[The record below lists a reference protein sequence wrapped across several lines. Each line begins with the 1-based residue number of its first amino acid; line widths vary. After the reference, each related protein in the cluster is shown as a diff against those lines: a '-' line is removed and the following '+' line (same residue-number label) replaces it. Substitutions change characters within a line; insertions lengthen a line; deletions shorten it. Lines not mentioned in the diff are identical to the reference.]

1 MTQDEKPQNS
11 TAASDSIA
19 SLDGDDIYRFI
30 IDADNAGGR
39 LDKWLSDKIEA
50 LTRTRIKALI
60 EGEAVTRNGEVF
72 TDPSWKLREGE
83 EYTLQAPPVVD
94 PIPEA
99 ENIPLDIVFEDND
112 LIVVNK
118 PAGMVVHPAAGNWT
132 GTLVNALIYHCG
144 DSLSGIGGVARPGI
158 VHRIDKDTTG
168 LVVIAKGDRA
178 HQRLAKAFS
187 KHNIE
192 RVYEAIAVGA
202 PRPGI
207 GSIDAA
213 LARSTSDRTKMSVV
227 NLETHRKARHAI
239 THYKIIEAFGR
250 RRAKLKGD
258 ALASLIECR
267 LETGRTHQIRVHLS
281 SIGHPI
287 VGDQVY
293 GRGPGLSGLR
303 PGDAAADK
311 AKSLLQNFRRQAL
324 HAKSLGFKHP
334 ITGEEMHFERPAPED
349 FQALLEALRA
359 L

>member
-1 MTQDEKPQNS
+1 MTQDENPQNS
-11 TAASDSIA
+11 TDASISFELPDS
-19 SLDGDDIYRFI
+19 DDTYRFI
-30 IDADNAGGR
+30 IDADNAGAR
-39 LDKWLSDKIEA
+39 LDKWLSDRIEA

-60 EGEAVTRNGEVF
+60 EGNAVTRNGEIF

-83 EYTLQAPPVVD
+83 EYTLQAPPLVD
-94 PIPEA
+94 PTPEA

-132 GTLVNALIYHCG
+132 GTLVNALIHHCG

-168 LVVIAKGDRA
+168 LLVIAKHDRA
-178 HQRLAKAFS
+178 HQGLAKAFS
-187 KHNIE
+187 KHSIE
-192 RVYEAIAVGA
+192 RVYETIAVGA

-207 GSIDAA
+207 GSIEAA
-213 LARSTSDRTKMSVV
+213 LARSSSDRTKMSVV
-227 NLETHRKARHAI
+227 NLDTHSKARHAI

-250 RRAKLKGD
+250 SRAKLKGD

-281 SIGHPI
+281 HIGHPI
-287 VGDQVY
+287 IGDPTY

-303 PGDAAADK
+303 PGDAAADNT
-311 AKSLLQNFRRQAL
+311 KSLMQNFRRQAL

-334 ITGEEMHFERPAPED
+334 ITKEVLYFERPAPED
-349 FQALLEALRA
+349 FQALLASLKAL
-359 L
+359 